1 MKRTIELNQAGV
13 DRLRSIVKD
22 LRKEKASFCCPFW
35 SFYTIGK
42 ESVITYP
49 CTICQMLFPRI
60 SRPNGE
66 IESCPHHDYSTSYLI
81 KRLNEIIRY
90 NNHLRSTV
98 EQREVGKE

>member
-13 DRLRSIVKD
+13 DWLRSIVKD
-22 LRKEKASFCCPFW
+22 LRKEKTSFCCPCW

-42 ESVITYP
+42 ELVISNP
-49 CTICQMLFPRI
+49 CTICQMLFPKI

-66 IESCPHHDYSTSYLI
+66 IESCPHDAYSTSYLI

-90 NNHLRSTV
+90 NDHLCSTA
-98 EQREVGKE
+98 EQREVEKE